1 MVSRWGVALF
11 SAPPPVPFFPEV
23 HEELTRSWKAP
34 FTARNKSC
42 SSSALTTLDGG
53 AALGYVGI
61 PSVEQSAAMQL
72 CPTAAITL
80 RDYPC
85 LPSRACKYLSG
96 LTGSAYRA
104 CGEATSALHAVAL
117 LQVHQAKALKD
128 LHEGG
133 HDLVV
138 LHELRAATDLALRP
152 TKVTAQSLGKS
163 TLVVQECHLWLC
175 LADMKEH
182 EKVQYMLP
190 CRRPASLAMLSKA
203 LPSTSRQHRSR
214 LRQSCAGGNLLLP
227 IRLHPLSLLVA
238 MGAPLWPPPLSRS
251 RSSLPPGSIMEPV
264 SGRIPSPSRLPP
276 TRWNQVS
283 VTFYNQT
290 RPCHHRPGRHRPPA
304 GSLCSTTLPYCRYV
318 GGLVGSAGTVSRS
331 LASAPQ
337 SVPVAPVDHQTRLCD
352 SVRPASPQVH
362 FSQGRRCP
370 FLVCGNRIPAGEGCD
385 KAGPSSWYE
394 VRVLQPLLHFAQEK
408 RWVTTDLG
416 SASFEPCASQ
426 AVVATLRP
434 RPGYV
439 PKVPT
444 TPPQPVG
451 FSGQLG
457 KEQTLPDAEDLF
469 SRYGVGFGRTDSTP
483 HRGTCVVGVELLEFI
498 QGQDS
503 GPTE

>member
-1 MVSRWGVALF
+1 MGHVLLVGTWPSRSCIKDYVKHGRVPLPLPRSIVCPSALSLRGWRPSCVAPFGCSSLVRARPRDDGHAFPGRRECRACVESSTASRSFEAGWMVSRWGVALF

-61 PSVEQSAAMQL
+61 PSVEQSVAMQL

-85 LPSRACKYLSG
+85 LPSRACKYSSG

-138 LHELRAATDLALRP
+138 LHELHAATDLALRP

-203 LPSTSRQHRSR
+203 LPSSSRQHRSR

-238 MGAPLWPPPLSRS
+238 MGAPLWPPPLSSS

-290 RPCHHRPGRHRPPA
+290 PPLPSQARPSQAPGR
-304 GSLCSTTLPYCRYV
+304 
-318 GGLVGSAGTVSRS
+318 
-331 LASAPQ
+331 
-337 SVPVAPVDHQTRLCD
+337 VPVFHHAALLR
-352 SVRPASPQVH
+352 VR
-362 FSQGRRCP
+362 
-370 FLVCGNRIPAGEGCD
+370 
-385 KAGPSSWYE
+385 
-394 VRVLQPLLHFAQEK
+394 
-408 RWVTTDLG
+408 RWPRWFRWHGL
-416 SASFEPCASQ
+416 SEP
-426 AVVATLRP
+426 
-434 RPGYV
+434 G
-439 PKVPT
+439 
-444 TPPQPVG
+444 
-451 FSGQLG
+451 
-457 KEQTLPDAEDLF
+457 
-469 SRYGVGFGRTDSTP
+469 
-483 HRGTCVVGVELLEFI
+483 
-498 QGQDS
+498 
-503 GPTE
+503 